1 MAFIASTTRHCLGHL
16 PSKFGSHLSQVIL
29 CEVVEELNCPWSG
42 SQSYDMYHLRHVA
55 ARIGSEQNPP
65 VSFDLT
71 PPGPTGDKL
80 SSDAAAD
87 DDDDDDGGRKK
98 KVPCQ

>member
-1 MAFIASTTRHCLGHL
+1 MFFTSTTRHCLCHL
-16 PSKFGSHLSQVIL
+16 PSKFGSHLIQVIL

-55 ARIGSEQNPP
+55 ARIGSEQNPA
-65 VSFDLT
+65 VQFDFT
-71 PPGPTGDKL
+71 PPGPTGDKS
-80 SSDAAAD
+80 SSDPAAA
-87 DDDDDDGGRKK
+87 DDDDGGRKK